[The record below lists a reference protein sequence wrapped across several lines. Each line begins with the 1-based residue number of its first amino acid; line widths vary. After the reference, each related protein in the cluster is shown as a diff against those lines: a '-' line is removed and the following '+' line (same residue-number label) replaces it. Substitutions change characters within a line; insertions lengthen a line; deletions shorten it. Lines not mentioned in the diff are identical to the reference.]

1 MVTRRFRHTRER
13 TGKGGKNDIRSDG
26 HHLQRTTNFLTEK
39 SSMDMFR
46 DIEENGRAGTRQAA
60 GGHGLSVQ
68 YARTD
73 TRKYS
78 FAVRTM
84 EKWNK

>member
-1 MVTRRFRHTRER
+1 MALVH
-13 TGKGGKNDIRSDG
+13 K
-26 HHLQRTTNFLTEK
+26 FLTEK
-39 SSMDMFR
+39 SGMDMSR
-46 DIEENGRAGTRQAA
+46 HIEENGRAGTRQAA

-84 EKWNK
+84 EKWNKLPDVIKTALNGAIFKHRMGQL